1 MRDELIERAWARLA
15 QDGFRRV
22 AASDDELRV
31 ATDGAH
37 ELIMR
42 SFRRGGQVVLVL
54 LAPIAAEADLSPRRM
69 LARVAELGAGGIA
82 LVEGL
87 YVLRMTIP
95 EAQLAIAPLAE
106 IARYVARGAIE
117 LRAELAVPKRP
128 AAPFSHYAD

>member
-1 MRDELIERAWARLA
+1 M
-15 QDGFRRV
+15 
-22 AASDDELRV
+22 
-31 ATDGAH
+31 
-37 ELIMR
+37 
-42 SFRRGGQVVLVL
+42 LVL